1 MPLQTQTQTQ
11 AQTPRAW
18 AKAVLADGAACIVDV
33 ETSGLDGSIIEIAV
47 IDAATGDVLLDTLVD
62 CSPVEI
68 EPGAVEVHRLTAADL
83 VGAPR
88 WPEVF
93 ATLAAV
99 TASRVVLAYNA
110 NFDLGRVL
118 HDCRRAGIDPAHL
131 ADPDRWQCVMAR
143 RCDAL
148 GLGLNGRLR
157 LGGGHR
163 ALADVRATRAVLRIL
178 ADGRSDTE
186 GLTALS
192 ARAAQDPRRSAG
204 APQNRAMDPTTGP
217 GK

>member
-1 MPLQTQTQTQ
+1 MGEC
-11 AQTPRAW
+11 RARRR
-18 AKAVLADGAACIVDV
+18 GAACIVDV

-68 EPGAVEVHRLTAADL
+68 EPGAIEVHGLTAADL

-110 NFDLGRVL
+110 KFDLGRVL
-118 HDCRRAGIDPAHL
+118 HDCRREGGIDPAHL
-131 ADPDRWQCVMAR
+131 ADPRPLAVRDGPPLRGARPRTGWSIAARWWPSRAR
-143 RCDAL
+143 RCARDSRGTADA
-148 GLGLNGRLR
+148 RR
-157 LGGGHR
+157 W
-163 ALADVRATRAVLRIL
+163 ATRYRWVCCLGDPCQGGILRG
-178 ADGRSDTE
+178 GRRQSITRTTS
-186 GLTALS
+186 LITRLLMRSS
-192 ARAAQDPRRSAG
+192 ARG
-204 APQNRAMDPTTGP
+204 
-217 GK
+217 